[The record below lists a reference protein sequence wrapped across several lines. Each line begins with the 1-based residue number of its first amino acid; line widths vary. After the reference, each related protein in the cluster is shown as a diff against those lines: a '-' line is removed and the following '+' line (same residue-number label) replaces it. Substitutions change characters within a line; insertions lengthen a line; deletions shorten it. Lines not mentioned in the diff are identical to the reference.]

1 MDRIT
6 EFRKA
11 LTVPMAELD
20 IASLVQS
27 LSRNPEEFPDMYRL
41 TSDADITASWRALWV
56 CEKLS
61 EIYPEWFASLQDE
74 LTERLLVCQ
83 HDGSKRLLLSILFNL
98 PVAEPIS
105 VSLLN
110 FCLDAMLSP
119 DESIAVQALCI
130 KIAYRLCIK
139 EPELLHELRILLESS
154 NMEFVSKA
162 VNSTIRN
169 TLKRINQTS
178 KRKK

>member
-1 MDRIT
+1 MDRIS

-11 LTVPMAELD
+11 LTVHIAELN
-20 IASLVQS
+20 IAPMVQS
-27 LSRNPEEFPDMYRL
+27 ISQSPEEFSDMYRL
-41 TSDADITASWRALWV
+41 TSDANITASWRALWV

-61 EIYPEWFASLQDE
+61 ELHPEWFVPLQDE
-74 LTERLLVCQ
+74 LTERLLTCQ

-98 PVAEPIS
+98 PVTEPVS
-105 VSLLN
+105 VPLLN
-110 FCLDAMLSP
+110 FCLDGMLSP

-130 KIAYRLCIK
+130 KIAYRLCTK
-139 EPELLHELRILLESS
+139 EPELLHELRIVLESA
-154 NMEFVSKA
+154 NMEFFSKA